1 MANNDHLQDFEA
13 IKARLEEIVEAV
25 SDESIPLD
33 DALDL
38 YEEAVELGMRVS
50 DVLEDGIEV
59 DEAALESEGTG
70 ESPQEGEGSN
80 EAVALQTS
88 NEEATAE

>member
-1 MANNDHLQDFEA
+1 MANDHLQDFEA
-13 IKARLEEIVEAV
+13 IKMRLEEIVEAV

-50 DVLEDGIEV
+50 DVLEDDIVV
-59 DEAALESEGTG
+59 DEGAL
-70 ESPQEGEGSN
+70 EGEGAGESMQDVESSDEPAVSQAAN
-80 EAVALQTS
+80 E
-88 NEEATAE
+88 

>member
-13 IKARLEEIVEAV
+13 IKTRLEEIVEAV

-50 DVLEDGIEV
+50 DVLEDDIEV
-59 DEAALESEGTG
+59 DEAALAGEDAGEAMQGG
-70 ESPQEGEGSN
+70 ESSDEPAASQ
-80 EAVALQTS
+80 AAIQ
-88 NEEATAE
+88 

>member
-1 MANNDHLQDFEA
+1 MANDHLQDFEA
-13 IKARLEEIVEAV
+13 IKMRLEEIVEAV

-50 DVLEDGIEV
+50 DVLEDDIEV
-59 DEAALESEGTG
+59 DEAALAGEDAGEQTQDSESSDEPVA
-70 ESPQEGEGSN
+70 SQAAN
-80 EAVALQTS
+80 E
-88 NEEATAE
+88 

>member
-1 MANNDHLQDFEA
+1 MANDHLQDFEA
-13 IKARLEEIVEAV
+13 IKMRLEESVEAV

-50 DVLEDGIEV
+50 DVLEDDIEV
-59 DEAALESEGTG
+59 DEAALAGEDAGEQTQDSESSDEPAA
-70 ESPQEGEGSN
+70 SQAAN
-80 EAVALQTS
+80 E
-88 NEEATAE
+88 

>member
-13 IKARLEEIVEAV
+13 IKTRLEEILEAV

-59 DEAALESEGTG
+59 DEAALAGEDAGEQTQDSESSDEPAA
-70 ESPQEGEGSN
+70 SQAAN
-80 EAVALQTS
+80 E
-88 NEEATAE
+88 

>member
-1 MANNDHLQDFEA
+1 MANDHLQDFKA
-13 IKARLEEIVEAV
+13 IKMRLEEIVEAV

-50 DVLEDGIEV
+50 DVLEDDIVV
-59 DEAALESEGTG
+59 DEEALEGEESG
-70 ESPQEGEGSN
+70 ESTQGSENSDEPVASQAAN
-80 EAVALQTS
+80 E
-88 NEEATAE
+88 

>member
-1 MANNDHLQDFEA
+1 MADNGHLQDFEA
-13 IKARLEEIVEAV
+13 IKMRLEEIVEAV

-50 DVLEDGIEV
+50 DVLEDDIEV
-59 DEAALESEGTG
+59 DEAALAGEDAGEQTQDSESSDEPAA
-70 ESPQEGEGSN
+70 SQAAN
-80 EAVALQTS
+80 E
-88 NEEATAE
+88 

>member
-1 MANNDHLQDFEA
+1 MTSNGPLEDFEA
-13 IKARLEEIVEAV
+13 IKLRLEEIVTAV

-38 YEEAVELGMRVS
+38 YEEAVDLGMRIS

-59 DEAALESEGTG
+59 DEEALDQSVTPVP
-70 ESPQEGEGSN
+70 S
-80 EAVALQTS
+80 
-88 NEEATAE
+88 ATTDEISAE

>member
-1 MANNDHLQDFEA
+1 MANDHLQDFEA
-13 IKARLEEIVEAV
+13 IKMRLEEIVEAV

-50 DVLEDGIEV
+50 DVLEDDIEV
-59 DEAALESEGTG
+59 DEAALAGEDAGEQTQDRESSDEPAA
-70 ESPQEGEGSN
+70 SQAAN
-80 EAVALQTS
+80 E
-88 NEEATAE
+88 

>member
-13 IKARLEEIVEAV
+13 IKTRLEEIVEAV

-50 DVLEDGIEV
+50 DVLEDDIEV
-59 DEAALESEGTG
+59 DEAALAGEDAGEQTQDSESSDEPAA
-70 ESPQEGEGSN
+70 SQAAN
-80 EAVALQTS
+80 E
-88 NEEATAE
+88 

>member
-13 IKARLEEIVEAV
+13 IKTRLEEIVEAV

-59 DEAALESEGTG
+59 DEAALAGEDAGEQTQDSESSDEPAA
-70 ESPQEGEGSN
+70 SQAAN
-80 EAVALQTS
+80 E
-88 NEEATAE
+88 

>member
-13 IKARLEEIVEAV
+13 IKTRLEEIVEAV

-59 DEAALESEGTG
+59 DEAALA
-70 ESPQEGEGSN
+70 GEGAGEQTQDSESSDEPAASQAAN
-80 EAVALQTS
+80 E
-88 NEEATAE
+88 

>member
-13 IKARLEEIVEAV
+13 IKMRLEEIVEAV

-59 DEAALESEGTG
+59 DEAALAGEDAGEQTQDSESSDEPAA
-70 ESPQEGEGSN
+70 SQAAN
-80 EAVALQTS
+80 E
-88 NEEATAE
+88 

>member
-13 IKARLEEIVEAV
+13 IKTRLEEIVEAV

-50 DVLEDGIEV
+50 DVLEDDIEV
-59 DEAALESEGTG
+59 DEAALAGEDAGEQTQDSESSDEPVA
-70 ESPQEGEGSN
+70 SQAAN
-80 EAVALQTS
+80 E
-88 NEEATAE
+88 

>member
-1 MANNDHLQDFEA
+1 MANDHLQDFEA
-13 IKARLEEIVEAV
+13 IKTRLEEIVEAV

-50 DVLEDGIEV
+50 DVLEDDIVV
-59 DEAALESEGTG
+59 DEEALEGEESG
-70 ESPQEGEGSN
+70 ESTQGSENSDEPVASQAAN
-80 EAVALQTS
+80 E
-88 NEEATAE
+88 

>member
-13 IKARLEEIVEAV
+13 IKMRLEEIVEAV

-50 DVLEDGIEV
+50 DVLEDDIEV
-59 DEAALESEGTG
+59 DEAALAGEDAGEQTQDSESSDEPAA
-70 ESPQEGEGSN
+70 SQAAN
-80 EAVALQTS
+80 E
-88 NEEATAE
+88 

>member
-1 MANNDHLQDFEA
+1 MATNDHLQDFEA

-25 SDESIPLD
+25 SDEDIPLD

-50 DVLEDGIEV
+50 DVLEDGIEIN
-59 DEAALESEGTG
+59 ETALDG
-70 ESPQEGEGSN
+70 EDATPQNDEGSN
-80 EAVALQTS
+80 ASVASQNSDEEAVT
-88 NEEATAE
+88 E

>member
-59 DEAALESEGTG
+59 DEAALESEGAG

-80 EAVALQTS
+80 EAVAPQTS

>member
-1 MANNDHLQDFEA
+1 MANDHPQDFEA
-13 IKARLEEIVEAV
+13 IKTRLEEIVEAV

-50 DVLEDGIEV
+50 DVLEDDIVV
-59 DEAALESEGTG
+59 DEGAL
-70 ESPQEGEGSN
+70 EGEGAGESTLGSESSDEPAASQAAN
-80 EAVALQTS
+80 E
-88 NEEATAE
+88 

>member
-1 MANNDHLQDFEA
+1 MANDHLQDFEA
-13 IKARLEEIVEAV
+13 IKTRLEEIVEAV

-50 DVLEDGIEV
+50 DVLEDDIVV
-59 DEAALESEGTG
+59 DEEALEAEGTG
-70 ESPQEGEGSN
+70 ELTQGAESSDESVASQAAN
-80 EAVALQTS
+80 E
-88 NEEATAE
+88 

>member
-1 MANNDHLQDFEA
+1 MANDHLQDFEA
-13 IKARLEEIVEAV
+13 IKTRLEEIVEAV

-50 DVLEDGIEV
+50 DVLEDDIEV
-59 DEAALESEGTG
+59 DEAALAGEDAGEQTQDSESSDEPAA
-70 ESPQEGEGSN
+70 SQAAN
-80 EAVALQTS
+80 E
-88 NEEATAE
+88 

>member
-1 MANNDHLQDFEA
+1 MADNGHLQDFEA
-13 IKARLEEIVEAV
+13 IKTRLEEIVEAV

-50 DVLEDGIEV
+50 DVLEDDIEV
-59 DEAALESEGTG
+59 DEAALAGEDAGEQTQDSESSDEPAA
-70 ESPQEGEGSN
+70 SQAAN
-80 EAVALQTS
+80 E
-88 NEEATAE
+88 

>member
-13 IKARLEEIVEAV
+13 IKTRLEEIVEAV

-50 DVLEDGIEV
+50 NVLEDGIEV
-59 DEAALESEGTG
+59 DEAALAGEDAGEKTQDSESSDEPAA
-70 ESPQEGEGSN
+70 SQAAN
-80 EAVALQTS
+80 E
-88 NEEATAE
+88 

>member
-1 MANNDHLQDFEA
+1 MANDYLQDFEA
-13 IKARLEEIVEAV
+13 IKMRLEEIVEAV

-50 DVLEDGIEV
+50 DVLEDDIEV
-59 DEAALESEGTG
+59 DEAALAGEDAGEQTQDSESSDEPAA
-70 ESPQEGEGSN
+70 SQAAN
-80 EAVALQTS
+80 E
-88 NEEATAE
+88 

>member
-1 MANNDHLQDFEA
+1 MANDHLQDFEA
-13 IKARLEEIVEAV
+13 IKTRLEEIVEAV

-59 DEAALESEGTG
+59 DEAALAGEDAGEQTQDSESSDEPA
-70 ESPQEGEGSN
+70 ESQAAN
-80 EAVALQTS
+80 E
-88 NEEATAE
+88 

>member
-1 MANNDHLQDFEA
+1 MANDHLQDFEA
-13 IKARLEEIVEAV
+13 IKTRLEEIVEAV

-50 DVLEDGIEV
+50 DVLEDDIVV
-59 DEAALESEGTG
+59 DEEALEAEGAGELTQGG
-70 ESPQEGEGSN
+70 ESSDEPEASQAAN
-80 EAVALQTS
+80 E
-88 NEEATAE
+88 

>member
-1 MANNDHLQDFEA
+1 MANDHLRDFEA
-13 IKARLEEIVEAV
+13 IKTRLEEIVEAV

-50 DVLEDGIEV
+50 DVLEDDIVV
-59 DEAALESEGTG
+59 DEEAL
-70 ESPQEGEGSN
+70 EGEGAGEPTQDSESSDESAASQAAN
-80 EAVALQTS
+80 E
-88 NEEATAE
+88 

>member
-1 MANNDHLQDFEA
+1 MANDHLQDFEA
-13 IKARLEEIVEAV
+13 IKTRLEEIVEAV

-50 DVLEDGIEV
+50 DVLEDDIEV
-59 DEAALESEGTG
+59 DEAALAGEDAGEQTQDSESSDEPVA
-70 ESPQEGEGSN
+70 SQAAN
-80 EAVALQTS
+80 E
-88 NEEATAE
+88 

>member
-13 IKARLEEIVEAV
+13 IKTRLEEIVEAV

-50 DVLEDGIEV
+50 DVLEDDIEV
-59 DEAALESEGTG
+59 DEAALAGKDNGEQTQDSESSDEPAA
-70 ESPQEGEGSN
+70 SQAAN
-80 EAVALQTS
+80 E
-88 NEEATAE
+88 

>member
-1 MANNDHLQDFEA
+1 MANDHLQDFEA
-13 IKARLEEIVEAV
+13 IKMRLEEIVEAV

-59 DEAALESEGTG
+59 DEAALAGEDAGEQTQDSESSDEPAA
-70 ESPQEGEGSN
+70 SQAAN
-80 EAVALQTS
+80 E
-88 NEEATAE
+88 

>member
-1 MANNDHLQDFEA
+1 MANDHLQDFEA
-13 IKARLEEIVEAV
+13 IKMRLEEIVEAV

-50 DVLEDGIEV
+50 DVLEDDIEV
-59 DEAALESEGTG
+59 DEAALAGEDAGEQTQDSESSDEPAA
-70 ESPQEGEGSN
+70 SQAAN
-80 EAVALQTS
+80 E
-88 NEEATAE
+88 